1 MQQHQRHLSFVP
13 ALMLGLG
20 LLLAG
25 GLARGEPDTQVD
37 ATIRYLIDRV
47 AGSELTFV
55 RNDTPYTPDRA
66 AGHMEKKY
74 RHYRDD
80 IDTPEDFIELCA
92 SRSLMSGEPYRVID
106 HNGNERLTGD
116 WLRSVLAETRGH
128 GQ

>member
-1 MQQHQRHLSFVP
+1 MQRNPGHLPVIS
-13 ALMLGLG
+13 ALMLGIG

-25 GLARGEPDTQVD
+25 GLARGEPDAQVD

-74 RHYRDD
+74 RHFRDD
-80 IDTPEDFIELCA
+80 IDSAEDFIELCA

-106 HNGNERLTGD
+106 RNGKQRLTAD
-116 WLRSVLAETRGH
+116 WLRSLLVATREH

>member
-1 MQQHQRHLSFVP
+1 MQRQQRQPPFVP
-13 ALMLGLG
+13 VLILGLG

-25 GLARGEPDTQVD
+25 GAVRGEPDAQVD
-37 ATIRYLIDRV
+37 ATIRHLIDRV

-55 RNDTPYTPDRA
+55 RNDMPYTPDRA

-106 HNGNERLTGD
+106 RNGNERLTGD
-116 WLRSVLAETRGH
+116 WLRSVLAETRGA